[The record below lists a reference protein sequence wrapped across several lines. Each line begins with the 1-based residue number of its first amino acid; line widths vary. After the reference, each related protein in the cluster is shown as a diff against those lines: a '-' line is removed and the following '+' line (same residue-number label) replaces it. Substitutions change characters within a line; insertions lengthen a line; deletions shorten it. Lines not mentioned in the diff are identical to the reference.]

1 MSDALIINS
10 TPNEVR
16 VALLENGA
24 PAELYVERRGAAG
37 VVGNIYRGKV
47 VRVLPGMQA
56 AFVDI
61 GLERTAFLSVND
73 ASPQPLQPRAAAKTA
88 NQKTARARPGSGKV
102 PEPSAEPGEPGQ
114 EASSDPGL
122 SDSSGPGLDAGSE
135 PGLDSGSEPGL
146 DATSE
151 PGLNATSEPGL
162 NATSEPGLNATSEPG
177 LNATSEPGLDASS
190 GLELGVSSEPGMD
203 GCSEPETDAT
213 GATPQRGFRSAPL
226 ANIADLVKA
235 GQDIVVQVQK
245 EPLGTK
251 GARITRQVT
260 LAGRFLVFMP
270 FSSHIGISHRIDDAA
285 AAQGLREILQA
296 AAQPGCGLIARTVA
310 LGIDAATLQREA
322 QRLAKTWAAVAA
334 RLASGPTPALLHSE
348 LDLVL
353 RATRELYSDAV
364 AHVWVDAADDYR
376 RVRDFVASISP
387 GQEHRVQLYD
397 GPQPIFDQHHIEAD
411 LQKALE
417 RRVWLKSGGYLI
429 IDQAEALTVVDVNSG
444 RYVGKSNLE
453 DTIIQIN
460 LEAVQEVARQLRLRN
475 IGGIVIVDFID
486 MALGSNRTKVLEAL
500 AQALLRDK
508 AKTTLVRM
516 SEIGLVEL
524 TRKRVRDSLGHVM
537 CEPCAYCQ
545 GRGFTKTVRTMAQEV
560 LRAVS
565 RHLAQGAVPTP
576 QILLNVQ
583 PQVADYLFRRGQAD
597 MERLESTYATRLV
610 PVGRD
615 GYHRERFEIN

>member
-1 MSDALIINS
+1 MPTMPDALIINS

-16 VALLENGA
+16 VALLENGV
-24 PAELYVERRGAAG
+24 PAELYVERRGERG

-61 GLERTAFLSVND
+61 GLERTAFLYVND
-73 ASPQPLQPRAAAKTA
+73 ASPQPLQPRATASAAQTGFGQTA
-88 NQKTARARPGSGKV
+88 ESRSDPSSAPETG
-102 PEPSAEPGEPGQ
+102 PEPGHKVGAEPAHRASLETGLELDLEPGHRHPPEPEQ
-114 EASSDPGL
+114 AASL
-122 SDSSGPGLDAGSE
+122 GPGLEA
-135 PGLDSGSEPGL
+135 
-146 DATSE
+146 
-151 PGLNATSEPGL
+151 NV
-162 NATSEPGLNATSEPG
+162 
-177 LNATSEPGLDASS
+177 
-190 GLELGVSSEPGMD
+190 ELGL
-203 GCSEPETDAT
+203 EPETDAT
-213 GATPQRGFRSAPL
+213 GATPQRGFRHAPL

-251 GARITRQVT
+251 GARITRQIT

-270 FSSHIGISHRIDDAA
+270 FSSHIGISHRIDNAA
-285 AAQGLREILQA
+285 AAQQLREILQA
-296 AAQPGCGLIARTVA
+296 VAQPGCGLIARTVA

-322 QRLAKTWAAVAA
+322 QVLATTWAGVAA

-353 RATRELYSDAV
+353 RATRELYSNAV
-364 AHVWVDAADDYR
+364 AQVWVDAADDYR
-376 RVRDFVASISP
+376 RVRNFVASISP

-397 GPQPIFDQHHIEAD
+397 APQPIFDQHHIEAD
-411 LQKALE
+411 LQRALE

-475 IGGIVIVDFID
+475 IGGIVIIDFID
-486 MALGSNRTKVLEAL
+486 MAQAGNRTKVLEAL
-500 AQALLRDK
+500 SQALLRDK

-545 GRGFTKTVRTMAQEV
+545 GRGFTKSIRTIAQEA

-565 RHLAQGAVPTP
+565 RHLAQGVATP

-583 PQVADYLFRRGQAD
+583 PEVADYLFRRGQAD

>member
-16 VALLENGA
+16 VALLENGV
-24 PAELYVERRGAAG
+24 PAELYVERRGERG
-37 VVGNIYRGKV
+37 VVGNVYRGKV

-61 GLERTAFLSVND
+61 GLERTAFLYVND
-73 ASPQPLQPRAAAKTA
+73 ASPQPLQPRAAAAGAAAKTA
-88 NQKTARARPGSGKV
+88 SERAADVPPDPKSGRDTR
-102 PEPSAEPGEPGQ
+102 
-114 EASSDPGL
+114 ASSGRQ
-122 SDSSGPGLDAGSE
+122 AGSE
-135 PGLDSGSEPGL
+135 PGHTASLETMLEFDPEPGHRPTL
-146 DATSE
+146 EADFTANPET
-151 PGLNATSEPGL
+151 
-162 NATSEPGLNATSEPG
+162 
-177 LNATSEPGLDASS
+177 GLDGNVAH
-190 GLELGVSSEPGMD
+190 GPAL
-203 GCSEPETDAT
+203 EPETDAT
-213 GATPQRGFRSAPL
+213 GATPQRGFRHAPL

-251 GARITRQVT
+251 GARITRQIT

-285 AAQGLREILQA
+285 AAQQLREILQA

-322 QRLAKTWAAVAA
+322 QVLATTWAAVAA
-334 RLASGPTPALLHSE
+334 RLATGPTPMLLHSE

-364 AHVWVDAADDYR
+364 AQVWVDAADDYR
-376 RVRDFVASISP
+376 RVRKFVASISP

-397 GPQPIFDQHHIEAD
+397 APQPIFDQHHIEAD
-411 LQKALE
+411 LQRALE

-486 MALGSNRTKVLEAL
+486 MAQASNRTKVLEAL
-500 AQALLRDK
+500 SQALLRDK
-508 AKTTLVRM
+508 AKTTLVGM

-545 GRGFTKTVRTMAQEV
+545 GRGFTKSIRTIAQEA

-565 RHLAQGAVPTP
+565 RHLAQGAVATP

-583 PQVADYLFRRGQAD
+583 PEVADYLFRRGQAD
-597 MERLESTYATRLV
+597 MERLESTYTTRLV